1 MTVPPLTWLYAPAS
15 RPELVEKALA
25 SRAHVVIV
33 DLEDSVAVADKDSAR
48 ARLDGLLGAPLER
61 TVCLRINGV
70 ATPWWHA
77 DVTAAAALE
86 GVDSVLVPKVESAG
100 DVAVVVEALAR
111 ASSSL
116 EFRCLL
122 ESARAVEAA
131 REIASAS
138 PRLQG
143 VSLGEADLRSELRCE
158 DEGLDYARSRVI
170 LAAAAA
176 GLPRPPQSVYPRL
189 RDPEGLARS
198 CARGRALG
206 FLGRSAIHPEQL
218 DEIEHAYLPTAQE
231 LASAREIVEGAD
243 GARTQADGSFVD
255 AAFLRG
261 ATEIVALAE
270 HHGVRD

>member
-1 MTVPPLTWLYAPAS
+1 MSVPALTWLYAPAS

-25 SRAHVVIV
+25 SRAHAVIV
-33 DLEDSVAVADKDSAR
+33 DLEDAVAPADKDAARANLAGLLGEPLARTVCVRINGLASPWWQADLAVAVALA
-48 ARLDGLLGAPLER
+48 
-61 TVCLRINGV
+61 
-70 ATPWWHA
+70 
-77 DVTAAAALE
+77 
-86 GVDSVLVPKVESAG
+86 GVDSLLVPKVESAG
-100 DVAVVVEALAR
+100 DVGVVVEELAR
-111 ASSSL
+111 ASSAL
-116 EFRCLL
+116 TLRCLI
-122 ESARAVEAA
+122 ESARGVESA

-158 DEGLDYARSRVI
+158 EDGLDYARSRLI
-170 LAAAAA
+170 LVSAAA

-189 RDPEGLARS
+189 RDPEGLAAS

-231 LASAREIVEGAD
+231 LESAREIVDGAG

-261 ATEIVALAE
+261 AEETVALAE
-270 HHGVRD
+270 RYGVRT